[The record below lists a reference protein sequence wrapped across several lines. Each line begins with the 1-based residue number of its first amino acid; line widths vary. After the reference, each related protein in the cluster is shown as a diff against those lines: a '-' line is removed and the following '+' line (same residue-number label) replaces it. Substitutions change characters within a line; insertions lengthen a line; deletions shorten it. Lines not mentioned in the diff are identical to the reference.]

1 MRQRLL
7 PACLAGLLLLAP
19 LALVLAAP
27 LPTAIEDRPLATRAA
42 LDALFSMAA
51 LVPEGA
57 GPATPPPG
65 FSPDDADEATLI
77 AFLARQKRRGADL
90 DAYRQLGT
98 PLHHTIRVGLHGT
111 ARWLL
116 ANGADPRLR
125 VRDAAEAPTGF
136 PPPDALGVAVAAG
149 AWKLVDS
156 LLRHPAYA
164 ALSPREKARAIW
176 PYALASAGRTAG
188 LLGRRVALPVFST
201 DPELAGA
208 LLRHALCSGQAALA
222 GPLLASDDGRGAAG
236 SFGPSDAG
244 CPRIEGGVAP
254 DRLPARS
261 WQDIEQRLGQPVLP
275 WLAIQAATPAQA
287 ARLLAAGLRSPWGEP
302 AALGL
307 YVRHA
312 LRAPA
317 GIPLLRAVPPDA
329 LRSALNDDAIL
340 AEWLAT
346 SVDWPQADL
355 DWALAQ
361 VAPARLAGQL
371 GPLLER
377 WGYSRLAGRG
387 ATDRAARLA
396 RWAALTDRLAAP
408 LPPVGNAAFL
418 YVVPPELWSRWF
430 ALGYRPADHQWADW
444 LTSLEPAGLERVWP
458 LIARHQPEIAR
469 RALTWLVAPL
479 SVGPIDDPEA
489 RRLSHRGLYHHDPGF
504 LAKARFIAAR
514 AGRVTQPRWLAAG
527 LAVDKPEP
535 GVALAL
541 AEGWVKPAPV
551 LLRRQL
557 EPAPLA
563 CQPRPGPGLRRAL
576 AVSGELLDAD
586 GVVAFIDAVQPL
598 ARPGATAC
606 EWLVS
611 GGGGGGRQYIDEE
624 SFSQGVNRLTPCPDA
639 WRVAALWQEGSGW
652 RPIDGE
658 VPVGP
663 LMAIRIAGS
672 GLAGL
677 AAGEVDYGTCGQRAA
692 EVFMPQFK
700 ADGGLAF
707 KPVGPGDALFD
718 ALALQCSFR
727 NLAECPGLSSG
738 QATPAAALGVT
749 DFADRH
755 WAAGKAAFLDAL
767 ARLDREK
774 LAEAEAQGL
783 FAHWLDEA
791 ARGLAAAPGLS
802 LPERRRRMAWLQARR
817 SPRPA
822 YSDDTV
828 ASLVPWLPAED
839 WTPLIEALRCSRP
852 ATLDAALARARELN
866 RADLERRLQRA
877 RSQDCEAS
885 P

>member
-19 LALVLAAP
+19 AASTCAAP
-27 LPTAIEDRPLATRAA
+27 PPPVVERTPATRAA
-42 LDALFSMAA
+42 LDALFSMEA
-51 LVPEGA
+51 LASDGQA
-57 GPATPPPG
+57 SMPPPG
-65 FSPDDADEATLI
+65 FSPADADEAALI
-77 AFLARQKRRGADL
+77 AFLAHQKRRGADL

-98 PLHHTIRVGLHGT
+98 PLLHTIRAGLHDT

-125 VRDAAEAPTGF
+125 VRDAAEAPAGF

-149 AWKLVDS
+149 AWKLVDT
-156 LLRHPAYA
+156 LLHQPAYA
-164 ALSPREKARAIW
+164 ALSPRDKARALW
-176 PYALASAGRTAG
+176 PYALASAPRTAA
-188 LLGRRVALPVFST
+188 LFGRRVALPSFAS

-208 LLRHALCSGQAALA
+208 LLEHALCSGQAALA
-222 GPLLASDDGRGAAG
+222 GALLAGDGSRLAGG
-236 SFGPSDAG
+236 SFGPSVAG
-244 CPRIEGGVAP
+244 CPRIEGRVSP
-254 DRLPARS
+254 DKLPVRE
-261 WQDIEQRLGQPVLP
+261 WQDIEQRLGRPVLP
-275 WLAIQAATPAQA
+275 WLAIQAATPARA
-287 ARLLAAGLRSPWGEP
+287 AGLLAAGLRSPWDQP
-302 AALGL
+302 TALGR

-329 LRSALNDDAIL
+329 LRSALDDDAIL

-355 DWALAQ
+355 DWAFAQ
-361 VAPARLAGQL
+361 VPPPRLAGQL

-377 WGYSRLAGRG
+377 WGYSRLAGRD
-387 ATDRAARLA
+387 ASDRAARLI
-396 RWAALTDRLAAP
+396 RWTALTDRLAAP
-408 LPPVGNAAFL
+408 LPPAGKASFL
-418 YVVPPELWSRWF
+418 YVVPPELWPRWF

-444 LTSLEPAGLERVWP
+444 LIGLEPAGLERIWP
-458 LIARHQPEIAR
+458 LIARHQPDIAR

-489 RRLSHRGLYHHDPGF
+489 RRLSYRGLYHHDPGF
-504 LAKARFIAAR
+504 LAKARFLAAR
-514 AGRVTQPRWLAAG
+514 AGRVAQPRWLAAG
-527 LAVDKPEP
+527 FAVDKPVP

-541 AEGWVKPAPV
+541 AEGWVKPAPAAV
-551 LLRRQL
+551 RRQL

-563 CQPRPGPGLRRAL
+563 CKPRPGPGLRRAL
-576 AVSGELLDAD
+576 AVSGVLQGKD
-586 GVVAFIDAVQPL
+586 GVVVSIDTIQPL
-598 ARPGATAC
+598 VRPGAAAC

-611 GGGGGGRQYIDEE
+611 GGKDGGRQYIDDE
-624 SFSQGVNRLTPCPDA
+624 SFSQGVNRLTPCADA
-639 WRVAALWQEGSGW
+639 WRVAALWQEGGGW
-652 RPIDGE
+652 RQVEGE

-663 LMAIRIAGS
+663 LMAIRSPGT

-700 ADGGLAF
+700 AEGGLAF
-707 KPVGPGDALFD
+707 KPAGPGDALFD

-727 NLAECPGLSSG
+727 NLAECPGLAGG
-738 QATPAAALGVT
+738 QGTPAAALGVA

-767 ARLDREK
+767 ARLDRGA

-783 FAHWLDEA
+783 FPHWLDEA
-791 ARGLAAAPGLS
+791 ARGLAVAPGLS

-817 SPRPA
+817 NPRLA

-852 ATLDAALARARELN
+852 ATLDAARARARELQ
-866 RADLERRLQRA
+866 RADLESRLQRA
-877 RSQDCEAS
+877 RMPDCEAS

>member
-1 MRQRLL
+1 MRHRLL
-7 PACLAGLLLLAP
+7 PACLAGLLLLTA
-19 LALVLAAP
+19 AERACAAP
-27 LPTAIEDRPLATRAA
+27 PATTLEDRTLATRAA
-42 LDALFSMAA
+42 LDALFSMEA

-57 GPATPPPG
+57 GPTPPPG
-65 FSPDDADEATLI
+65 FSPEDADEAALI

-98 PLHHTIRVGLHGT
+98 PLLHTIRVGMQDT

-125 VRDAAEAPTGF
+125 VRDAAEAPMGF

-149 AWKLVDS
+149 AWKLVDT
-156 LLRHPAYA
+156 LLRQPAYA
-164 ALSPREKARAIW
+164 SLSPREKARAIW

-188 LLGRRVALPVFST
+188 LFGRRVALPAFGT

-222 GPLLASDDGRGAAG
+222 GALLAGDEGRVAAG
-236 SFGPSDAG
+236 RLGPSDAG

-254 DRLPARS
+254 ERFSARS

-275 WLAIQAATPAQA
+275 WLAVQAATPAQA
-287 ARLLAAGLRSPWGEP
+287 ARLLAAGLRSPWNEP
-302 AALGL
+302 AAVGL

-361 VAPARLAGQL
+361 VAPSRLAGHL
-371 GPLLER
+371 ERVFER
-377 WGYSRLAGRG
+377 WGYSRLAGREARDHAG
-387 ATDRAARLA
+387 RLA
-396 RWAALTDRLAAP
+396 RWTALTDRLAAP
-408 LPPVGNAAFL
+408 LPAAGAAAFL
-418 YVVPPELWSRWF
+418 YVVPPELWPRWF
-430 ALGYRPADHQWADW
+430 ALGYRPADRQWADW
-444 LTSLEPAGLERVWP
+444 LNGLDPAALERVWP
-458 LIARHQPEIAR
+458 VIARHQPELAR
-469 RALTWLVAPL
+469 RALTWLVAPI
-479 SVGPIDDPEA
+479 SVGPTEDPEA
-489 RRLSHRGLYHHDPGF
+489 GRLSYRGDHHHDPDF
-504 LAKARFIAAR
+504 LAKARFLAAH
-514 AGRVTQPRWLAAG
+514 AGRVERPRWLAAEF
-527 LAVDKPEP
+527 AVDKPAP

-541 AEGWVKPAPV
+541 AQGWVKPSPV
-551 LLRRQL
+551 AQRRQV

-563 CQPRPGPGLRRAL
+563 CSARPGPGLRREL
-576 AVSGELLDAD
+576 AVSGLLEGPD
-586 GVVAFIDAVQPL
+586 GVVAPIDAIQPL
-598 ARPGATAC
+598 ARPGASAC

-611 GGGGGGRQYIDEE
+611 GGSGGGREFIDDE

-639 WRVAALWQEGSGW
+639 WRIAALWQEGGGW
-652 RPIDGE
+652 RLVEGE

-663 LMAIRIAGS
+663 LVPIRLAGA

-677 AAGEVDYGTCGQRAA
+677 AALEVDYGTCGQRAS
-692 EVFMPQFK
+692 EVFIPQFK

-707 KPVGPGDALFD
+707 KPAGPGDALFD
-718 ALALQCSFR
+718 AVALQCSFK
-727 NLAECPGLSSG
+727 NLAECPGL
-738 QATPAAALGVT
+738 ATAPRALGVA

-767 ARLDREK
+767 ARLDRAA
-774 LAEAEAQGL
+774 LAEAERQGL
-783 FAHWLDEA
+783 FPHWLDEA
-791 ARGLAAAPGLS
+791 ARGLAVAPGLS

-822 YSDDTV
+822 YSDNTV

-852 ATLDAALARARELN
+852 ATLDAAVAQARDLHRV
-866 RADLERRLQRA
+866 DLERRLLRA
-877 RSQDCEAS
+877 RAVACEAR

>member
-7 PACLAGLLLLAP
+7 PACLTGLLLLAP
-19 LALVLAAP
+19 AAP
-27 LPTAIEDRPLATRAA
+27 ALAVPPATPLEERAPATRAV
-42 LDALFSMAA
+42 LDALFSMKA
-51 LVPEGA
+51 LAPEGA
-57 GPATPPPG
+57 APTPPPG
-65 FSPDDADEATLI
+65 FSPDDADEAALI

-98 PLHHTIRVGLHGT
+98 PLLHTIRVGLHDT

-125 VRDAAEAPTGF
+125 VRDAAEAPAGF

-149 AWKLVDS
+149 AWKLVDT
-156 LLRHPAYA
+156 LLHQPAYA
-164 ALSPREKARAIW
+164 ALPPREKARALW
-176 PYALASAGRTAG
+176 PYALASATRTAG
-188 LLGRRVALPVFST
+188 LFGRRVALPSFGD

-208 LLRHALCSGQAALA
+208 LLQHALCSGQATLA
-222 GPLLASDDGRGAAG
+222 GALLAGDGGRLAAG
-236 SFGPSDAG
+236 SFSPSAAG
-244 CPRIEGGVAP
+244 CPRIEGGVPP
-254 DRLPARS
+254 DKRHARE

-275 WLAIQAATPAQA
+275 WLAIQATTPAQA
-287 ARLLAAGLRSPWGEP
+287 ARLLATGLRSPWDES
-302 AALGL
+302 ASLGL
-307 YVRHA
+307 YVRDA

-317 GIPLLRAVPPDA
+317 GISLLRAVPPDA
-329 LRSALNDDAIL
+329 LRSALNDDALL

-371 GPLLER
+371 ERLFER
-377 WGYSRLAGRG
+377 WGYSRLAGRD
-387 ATDRAARLA
+387 ATDRAGRRA
-396 RWAALTDRLAAP
+396 RWTSLTDRLAAP
-408 LPPVGNAAFL
+408 LPPAGNAPFL
-418 YVVPPELWSRWF
+418 YVVPPELWPHWF
-430 ALGYRPADHQWADW
+430 ALGYRPTDRQWADW
-444 LTSLEPAGLERVWP
+444 LTGLAPAGLERVWP

-479 SVGPIDDPEA
+479 SVGPIEDPEA
-489 RRLSHRGLYHHDPGF
+489 RRLSYRGLYHHDPDF
-504 LAKARFIAAR
+504 LAKARFLAAR
-514 AGRVTQPRWLAAG
+514 GGRVGQPRWLAGGFA
-527 LAVDKPEP
+527 LEKPEP

-541 AEGWVKPAPV
+541 AEGWVKPVPV
-551 LLRRQL
+551 ALRRQV
-557 EPAPLA
+557 EPAPLV

-576 AVSGELLDAD
+576 AVSGALLDAD
-586 GVVAFIDAVQPL
+586 GVLASIDTIQPL
-598 ARPGATAC
+598 ARPGAVAC
-606 EWLVS
+606 EWMVS
-611 GGGGGGRQYIDEE
+611 GGSGGGRQYIDDE

-639 WRVAALWQEGSGW
+639 WRLAALWQEGGGW
-652 RPIDGE
+652 RPVDGE

-663 LMAIRIAGS
+663 LQPIR
-672 GLAGL
+672 LAGAGPAGM
-677 AAGEVDYGTCGQRAA
+677 AALEVDYGTCGQRAA
-692 EVFMPQFK
+692 EVFIPQFK

-707 KPVGPGDALFD
+707 KPAGSGDALFD

-727 NLAECPGLSSG
+727 HLAECPGLSRG
-738 QATPAAALGVT
+738 QETLPGALGVT
-749 DFADRH
+749 DFADHH

-767 ARLDREK
+767 ARLDRAA
-774 LAEAEAQGL
+774 LAEAEGQGL

-791 ARGLAAAPGLS
+791 ARGLAVAPGLS

-839 WTPLIEALRCSRP
+839 WTPLVEVLRCSRP
-852 ATLDAALARARELN
+852 AALDAALAQARELQ
-866 RADLERRLQRA
+866 RTDLARRLQRA
-877 RSQDCEAS
+877 RAQACEAS